1 MPRSRPV
8 TVLTLLYLVVGFCL
22 ASLALSEFTLLL
34 NQILPAARDELFKSI
49 ALVYATPL
57 SVAAAAALARGHA
70 PVRYPRAAAI
80 LVGIWGLVMLVP
92 FLLLAFT
99 DSTHTS
105 DVTKFCNADAKD
117 WTFLISG
124 VLAFNASNP
133 EKGK

>member
-22 ASLALSEFTLLL
+22 ASIALSELTLVL
-34 NQILPAARDELFKSI
+34 NQILPAARDELFKSV
-49 ALVYATPL
+49 AMVYAIPL
-57 SVAAAAALARGHA
+57 SVAAGAALAHGRV
-70 PVRYPRAAAI
+70 PIRYPRAAAI

-92 FLLLAFT
+92 FLLLALT
-99 DSTHTS
+99 DNAHAG
-105 DVTKFCNADAKD
+105 DVTKFCNGDAKD

-124 VLAFNASNP
+124 VLAFNTANP